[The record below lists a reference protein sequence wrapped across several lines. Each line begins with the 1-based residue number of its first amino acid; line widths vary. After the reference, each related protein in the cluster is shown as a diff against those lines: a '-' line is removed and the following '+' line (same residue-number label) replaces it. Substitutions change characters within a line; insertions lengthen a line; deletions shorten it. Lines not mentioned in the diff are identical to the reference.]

1 MTLITHEEDV
11 MTLDKKSYN
20 IYLVSAII
28 VAALIY
34 MGVSAWMIH
43 SEVMGKTSADLAKER
58 LLKP

>member
-1 MTLITHEEDV
+1 

-20 IYLVSAII
+20 IYLVSAVI
-28 VAALIY
+28 VAALVY
-34 MGVSAWMIH
+34 MGISAWMIH